1 MALPLNPAAQLCFR
15 KLSKASV
22 VALSLEQF
30 QLMPEGVICYQ
41 ELEKVEMVPLQAEV
55 AAFMMRSG
63 TDVCVPKREDSL
75 FRATYPVG
83 QG

>member
-1 MALPLNPAAQLCFR
+1 
-15 KLSKASV
+15 
-22 VALSLEQF
+22 
-30 QLMPEGVICYQ
+30 MPEGVICYQ